1 MEPGDKVFPHHGVLH
16 VVVHGL
22 PQYEGRV
29 SLVELPGGNPKLA
42 ILGSHVFEGY
52 RVASVMIIDPVLPL
66 PPQQSD
72 VFAVDD
78 DHVVSGVVHGM
89 VDSLVAALQHPG
101 DHLGRGEGVLP
112 LGVVDVPVP
121 REGRPLLHSLK
132 PRHLSLAAGVSAT
145 NISSVLLLTIFLFTI
160 KTKL

>member
-1 MEPGDKVFPHHGVLH
+1 MKSGNIILPHHCVLH
-16 VVVHGL
+16 VVVDSL
-22 PQYEGRV
+22 PEYEGGI
-29 SLVELPGGNPKLA
+29 SLMQLPGWYPELP
-42 ILGSHVFEGY
+42 ILSSHVFEGR
-52 RVASVMIIDPVLPL
+52 RVASVVIVDPVLPL

-112 LGVVDVPVP
+112 LGVVDVPVT
-121 REGRPLLHSLK
+121 REGCPLLHSIK
-132 PRHLSLAAGVSAT
+132 PRHAEPDQGKYLQVTSTVKTVIVILT
-145 NISSVLLLTIFLFTI
+145 NKI
-160 KTKL
+160 

>member
-42 ILGSHVFEGY
+42 ILGSHVFEGPG
-52 RVASVMIIDPVLPL
+52 VASVVVVDTVLPL
-66 PPQQSD
+66 PPEQGD
-72 VFAVDD
+72 VLTVDHH
-78 DHVVSGVVHGM
+78 HVVPRVVHGM

-112 LGVVDVPVP
+112 LGVVDVPVT
-121 REGRPLLHSLK
+121 REGRPLLHSIK
-132 PRHLSLAAGVSAT
+132 PRHAEPDQGKYLQVTSTVKTVIVILT
-145 NISSVLLLTIFLFTI
+145 NKI
-160 KTKL
+160 